1 MVVRASAGAEVAI
14 ASAAARDATA
24 IQWRIITP
32 PSEHFTNR
40 HLIVALAEQ
49 NRLPAIYGY
58 REHAKVGGLMAYAW
72 NFVGLAR
79 HAANQID
86 RILRGTLPGDIPS
99 YKSRKFDLVINL
111 KTTKILGLT
120 VPDSLLARADEVIE

>member
-1 MVVRASAGAEVAI
+1 
-14 ASAAARDATA
+14 
-24 IQWRIITP
+24 
-32 PSEHFTNR
+32 
-40 HLIVALAEQ
+40 
-49 NRLPAIYGY
+49 
-58 REHAKVGGLMAYAW
+58 MAYAW